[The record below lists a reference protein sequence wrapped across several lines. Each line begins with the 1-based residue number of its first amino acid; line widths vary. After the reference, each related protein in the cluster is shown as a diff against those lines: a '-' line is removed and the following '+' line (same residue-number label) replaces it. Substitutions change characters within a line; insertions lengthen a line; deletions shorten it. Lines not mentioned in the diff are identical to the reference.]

1 MDSQEHTPRLL
12 MSTRPPGRDIFEV
25 LVTGKDAIGTLN
37 GITEVLKKRN
47 VNFVAAHGHTDESG
61 TKFVNA
67 FFCEMAGA
75 TCTPDELQKE
85 LEAFPFVDSVMVS
98 QMGRAM
104 FEKFMFP
111 LAMLHAGRA
120 LLVDASAFAMVEGR
134 LAQMFGTAGNTMAF
148 EQGKAYAKQLVADS
162 DAYRAKVGSGWDVEN
177 IEGCLR
183 AQGWGLV
190 SVEEKADGYEVS
202 VKSPAVL
209 QAGVHGDELGRFF
222 IGIVVGLLEV
232 RARAQLRVDA
242 VRFDPETAAYTFAV
256 SGRKSG

>member
-1 MDSQEHTPRLL
+1 MGVLRRWLV
-12 MSTRPPGRDIFEV
+12 V
-25 LVTGKDAIGTLN
+25 LVPGLVGW
-37 GITEVLKKRN
+37 
-47 VNFVAAHGHTDESG
+47 F
-61 TKFVNA
+61 
-67 FFCEMAGA
+67 
-75 TCTPDELQKE
+75 
-85 LEAFPFVDSVMVS
+85 
-98 QMGRAM
+98 
-104 FEKFMFP
+104 
-111 LAMLHAGRA
+111 
-120 LLVDASAFAMVEGR
+120 VDASAFAMVEGR

-209 QAGVHGDELGRFF
+209 QAGDHGDELGRFF